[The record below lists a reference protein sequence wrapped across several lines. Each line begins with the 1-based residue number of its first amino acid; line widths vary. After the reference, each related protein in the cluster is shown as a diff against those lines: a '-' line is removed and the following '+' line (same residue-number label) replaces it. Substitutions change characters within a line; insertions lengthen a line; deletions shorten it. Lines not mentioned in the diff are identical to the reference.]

1 MRAMLKQT
9 EAGGLVAGSPAFI
22 IKMEQTC
29 FQRGCGLGIGGDLTA
44 VEVEWYRLQKI
55 IPIFR

>member
-55 IPIFR
+55 IPI